1 MKRLFSL
8 LLTLLLLGTLTLTA
22 SADVLWE
29 PMDDSSYDYEA
40 AQTVARIYDVPDDQ
54 TVNFYA
60 SPKDR
65 SPASVL
71 QPGNRVYVGFSQTI
85 DGELWGVG
93 YVLFGDY
100 SEGWFRLSR
109 LQLEYDNECF
119 LQDFSDQLTAD
130 SPVYRAADLTSDILT
145 WTYPG
150 SGISDGSLHFSGEDN
165 DYNDGLLTF
174 HSVYTDPDGGQWG
187 YVGYYMG
194 HCGWAY
200 LTDLYA
206 TETPLFPHQ
215 AANTV
220 TETGP
225 EAEAASSGLSV
236 STVLLLIASV
246 VIVTGVLIAV
256 LKKKSR

>member
-29 PMDDSSYDYEA
+29 PDDPSYDYNN
-40 AQTVARIYDVPDDQ
+40 AQTIARIYDVPDGQ

-65 SPASVL
+65 RPASVL
-71 QPGNRVYVGFSQTI
+71 QPGDRVYVGFSQMVG
-85 DGELWGVG
+85 DELWGVG
-93 YVLFGDY
+93 YALSGDY
-100 SEGWFRLSR
+100 SEGWFRLGR

-119 LQDFSDQLTAD
+119 LRDFSDQLSTGTLTYQ
-130 SPVYRAADLTSDILT
+130 VADLTGDIPT

-150 SGISDGSLHFSGEDN
+150 SGISDGVLQIAGSDT
-165 DYNDGLLTF
+165 DYNEGQLSFGTI
-174 HSVYTDPDGGQWG
+174 YTDPDGGQWG

-194 HCGWAY
+194 HYGWAY

-206 TETPLFPHQ
+206 AETPLFPQQ
-215 AANTV
+215 AASTV

-225 EAEAASSGLSV
+225 ESEAAASVLSV
-236 STVLLLIASV
+236 STVLILIGAV
-246 VIVTGVLIAV
+246 VIITGALIV
-256 LKKKSR
+256 ILKKKHR